1 MSRPDSIQSRMRRMV
16 VASCGFMAA
25 VLAVTLALVL
35 VYNGQYKNL
44 LYNVTTASE
53 FNQDFKENIDLKMYY
68 YVIESRYSEGLPI
81 QEVQAAQALARD
93 LLDSTSQK
101 DSLQAVTSVLDLC
114 ENLEEKIYQIEQ
126 TQSYDSRQMQLENN
140 IYVLTALIQE
150 YMYNYLY
157 YESVRLNLLLQQISR
172 QITAEILLVALL
184 SAVLIALLARYSVR
198 LSRSVAQPVVDLS
211 RRAEDV
217 IGGDLTVRE
226 PVRSETY
233 EIRTLSEGME
243 QMIARINA
251 QIQEITQKQTS
262 LRKAELALL
271 QAQINP
277 HFLYNTM
284 DTIIWLIEADR
295 PQAAVEMVSNLSSF
309 FRHSLSRGEDIITL
323 GEEADALIQIT
334 DDGAGMTP
342 ARLEELNRA
351 IASGEQVDYIVLM
364 PISESGW
371 DSVLQEAKEAGIP
384 VILVDRMVDVEDES
398 LYAAHIGSDFLK
410 EGRLAVA
417 WMEDAFREAE
427 DPVRVIH
434 IQGTLGSTAQLGRTA
449 ALEEAVETHEN
460 WELPAQMDGD
470 FTQAK
475 TYEVMTEYLSSLPG
489 GRDIDVV
496 YCENDNIAFG
506 ALQALE
512 EQGYACGPDGVSII
526 TFDATRGAL
535 TECLNGRIALAVEC
549 NPLLGPLV
557 ETVIQDMEAGRTP
570 EKHSFVEEQVFTSE
584 NLTAALVESR
594 AY

>member
-1 MSRPDSIQSRMRRMV
+1 MSRPDSIQSRMRRMAV
-16 VASCGFMAA
+16 VSCGFMAA
-25 VLAVTLALVL
+25 VLAVTLALAL
-35 VYNGQYKNL
+35 VYNGQYAGL

-81 QEVQAAQALARD
+81 QEVQDAQALAKD

-140 IYVLTALIQE
+140 VYVLTALIQE

-157 YESVRLNLLLQQISR
+157 YESVQLNLLQQQISR
-172 QITAEILLVALL
+172 QMAAEILLVLLL
-184 SAVLIALLARYSVR
+184 SAVLIALLVRYSVH

-243 QMIARINA
+243 QMIARLNA
-251 QIQEITQKQTS
+251 QIQETTQKQAS

-284 DTIIWLIEADR
+284 DTIIWLIEANR
-295 PQAAVEMVSNLSSF
+295 PQAAVEMVSDLSNF

-323 GEEADALIQIT
+323 GEEALYHGIKRKRGRGCIRIASQAEGAAVLLQIT
-334 DDGAGMTP
+334 DDGAGMTA

-351 IASGEQVDYIVLM
+351 IEKGERVGFGLVTVHERLRLLFGPPYGLTL
-364 PISESGW
+364 SSREG
-371 DSVLQEAKEAGIP
+371 AGTTVTVRIP
-384 VILVDRMVDVEDES
+384 RR
-398 LYAAHIGSDFLK
+398 GK
-410 EGRLAVA
+410 
-417 WMEDAFREAE
+417 
-427 DPVRVIH
+427 
-434 IQGTLGSTAQLGRTA
+434 
-449 ALEEAVETHEN
+449 EEA
-460 WELPAQMDGD
+460 
-470 FTQAK
+470 
-475 TYEVMTEYLSSLPG
+475 
-489 GRDIDVV
+489 
-496 YCENDNIAFG
+496 
-506 ALQALE
+506 
-512 EQGYACGPDGVSII
+512 
-526 TFDATRGAL
+526 
-535 TECLNGRIALAVEC
+535 
-549 NPLLGPLV
+549 
-557 ETVIQDMEAGRTP
+557 
-570 EKHSFVEEQVFTSE
+570 
-584 NLTAALVESR
+584 
-594 AY
+594 